1 MSDSLQPHV
10 LQHARPPGPLPTSI
24 ESVMPSNYLIL
35 CRPLLLLPSIFPSIR
50 VFPNESALHIRWPNI
65 RVSASASVLPKTIK
79 NWFPWGRTCWTR
91 KICKYTTLYLCNI
104 SQLQGYFKISW
115 NLNFLTARH
124 SSDRYKYIL
133 LSVDEKHK
141 RSNVRWWFKVECM
154 IIVKNIKQNRKVC
167 LLILC
172 HLNEIRI

>member
-1 MSDSLQPHV
+1 MYCST
-10 LQHARPPGPLPTSI
+10 PGLP
-24 ESVMPSNYLIL
+24 VH
-35 CRPLLLLPSIFPSIR
+35 CQRPLSRWCHPTISSSVVPFSSCLQSFPASGS
-50 VFPNESALHIRWPNI
+50 FQMNQLFTSGGQNI

-91 KICKYTTLYLCNI
+91 KICKYTILYLCNI

-141 RSNVRWWFKVECM
+141 RSNVRWWFKVEGM

-167 LLILC
+167 LLILY